1 MSEQTT
7 EMKERATKIMQGHL
21 DNLIQ
26 ACKKNEIIVTST
38 PDLSVQKLMAIYE
51 EQRIIEGAIGWIIN
65 VEKRIN
71 PAKILAG
78 STPIITGK

>member
-7 EMKERATKIMQGHL
+7 ELKEQATKNMQAHL
-21 DNLIQ
+21 DKLIQ
-26 ACKKNEIIVTST
+26 ACKKNEILTTTS
-38 PDLSVQKLMAIYE
+38 PDLSVSQLMAIYE

-71 PAKILAG
+71 PAKIVPGA
-78 STPIITGK
+78 PRIIGG